1 MCLKTKCLITLIAAA
16 MLPKWGVSKNNVRSY
31 SDRPYVN
38 KRQTLSQLI
47 YVSSDSSIKGFV
59 NVRCGK
65 YITDIDS
72 VTVFSY
78 ASYPLALTN
87 GINKISLI
95 YAKDDTNASLDS
107 RYLEIIKRSGC
118 IAPGIY
124 KTYIEIRDTPTNRL
138 YSFCYLQEV
147 DSAFPGNSV
156 IRSDINKKLAPTG
169 SFESLAKKAEKVKA
183 YASDKAVR
191 NAQRKL
197 KSISGRRGFTHIQY
211 EKGNSQYVDFYYE
224 SWFAGRYVAE
234 KNKKL
239 SVQLLKED
247 EITGAGNL
255 SRLADNDLN
264 ARPSLFSQFKT
275 FKKQKDSKQEVKG
288 ELSTTTSMATAQEP
302 NSGVDNNYLEFRGDI
317 ELPVMNL
324 PFQLEGMYTTQDAN
338 RKVKASFIHV
348 HYDVSKMKDELR
360 QFIGEYNQKF
370 AETRSKTIGMEQVYE
385 KGIQTLESR
394 KRKLADELKETAKA
408 PDEANIKTPDKND
421 FTPNGLSDTTLPG
434 NGLTQAQ
441 KARKKLESDKQKA
454 AEKRKEIEALEKKI
468 ERYRLLLEQNRNT
481 NYFDSAVGYARTSRV
496 RYQDEVSYKRLAKA
510 GADLLP
516 EGTVK
521 KITTGVSSF
530 DAGMFSKYTSKYTM
544 AGQMFN
550 GVDAAYDLGFSE
562 IGFSVGSTQYAG
574 RDGGLDKYTCY
585 SLRDVFNIGSDN
597 KITLV
602 YYGYSPQHSLYRG
615 DGFFKDIDVNTP
627 TFYKQVHIGSVNY
640 TGNISK
646 YFTAA
651 FEAAS
656 IIPTAGQGG
665 SSGNLSDKMGLHAE
679 TEGTIPNSSVQ
690 LHGSFDKTGRDFDNK
705 TLPLALKG
713 TEQYK
718 IGGATDLFKGFV
730 SLKCDYYYLSQ
741 SSTAFSGSNTKW
753 GFEIKTHSKRYPA
766 VSVSYK
772 PYSTFKT
779 FSDTLNI
786 PQRPVFGSV
795 LTSRASCQFKHNGST
810 WRYSITW
817 NQSATEMDT
826 TKYGNS
832 LIQGMCIYGTKSGT
846 TATATLGYMEQY
858 GGQSSTTGIPTSMAF
873 SNLGAAFVLNR
884 ELTVNSGIESGISK
898 FGLCRYSFVAGTS
911 VVPRKKPFAIRAN
924 IRAGAYRLKAT
935 DVWSSLYNGSIEL
948 TYKFRHQ
955 ISKTGL

>member
-1 MCLKTKCLITLIAAA
+1 
-16 MLPKWGVSKNNVRSY
+16 MLTQV
-31 SDRPYVN
+31 
-38 KRQTLSQLI
+38 I
-47 YVSSDSSIKGFV
+47 YVTSDYSIKGLV
-59 NVRCGK
+59 NVRCEK
-65 YITDIDS
+65 YTANFDS
-72 VTVFSY
+72 VTVFAY
-78 ASYPLALTN
+78 VNYPLALTN
-87 GINKISLI
+87 GINKLSVL
-95 YAKDDTNASLDS
+95 YSKDDTNASVDY
-107 RYLEIIKRSGC
+107 RYVEILKRSGG

-124 KTYIEIRDTPTNRL
+124 RTYIELKDTATNKL

-147 DSAFPGNSV
+147 DSILPGNSG
-156 IRSDINKKLAPTG
+156 IRSDINKKLAPNGTLQ
-169 SFESLAKKAEKVKA
+169 SLAKKAEKVKG
-183 YASDKAVR
+183 YASDKAIR

-197 KSISGRRGFTHIQY
+197 NGISGKRGFTHIQY
-211 EKGNSQYVDFYYE
+211 EKGNNQLVDFYYE
-224 SWFAGRYVAE
+224 SWFVGRYVAE

-239 SVQLLKED
+239 STQLLKED
-247 EITGAGNL
+247 DITRAANV

-264 ARPSLFSQFKT
+264 ARPTLFSQFKT
-275 FKKQKDSKQEVKG
+275 FKRQKDSKQEVKG
-288 ELSTTTSMATAQEP
+288 ELSMTTSVATAQEP
-302 NSGVDNNYLEFRGDI
+302 NSGVDNNYIELRGDI
-317 ELPVMNL
+317 ELPIMNL

-348 HYDVSKMKDELR
+348 HYDVSKMKNELR

-394 KRKLADELKETAKA
+394 KKKLADELKENAKVT
-408 PDEANIKTPDKND
+408 DETNIKTPDKND
-421 FTPNGLSDTTLPG
+421 FMPDDLSDTNSYG
-434 NGLTQAQ
+434 NGLTKAQ
-441 KARKKLESDKQKA
+441 TARKKLESNEQKA
-454 AEKRKEIEALEKKI
+454 VEKRKEIEALEKKI

-481 NYFDSAVGYARTSRV
+481 NYFDSAVGYAKTSGIK
-496 RYQDEVSYKRLAKA
+496 YKDEVSYKRLAKTA
-510 GADLLP
+510 TDLLP

-521 KITTGVSSF
+521 KIATGVSSF

-544 AGQMFN
+544 AGQMFK
-550 GVDAAYDLGFSE
+550 GMDAAYDLGFSE
-562 IGFSVGSTQYAG
+562 VGISIGNTQYAG

-585 SLRDVFNIGSDN
+585 SLRDAFNIGSDN
-597 KITLV
+597 RITLV
-602 YYGYSPQHSLYRG
+602 YYGYSPQRSMYKG
-615 DGFFKDIDVNTP
+615 DGFFKDVDVTGP
-627 TFYKQVHIGSVNY
+627 TFYKPVHIGSVNY
-640 TGNISK
+640 AGNISK
-646 YFTAA
+646 YVTAA

-656 IIPTAGQGG
+656 IIPTSGHGR
-665 SSGNLSDKMGLHAE
+665 SSATLMDKMGLHAE
-679 TEGTIPNSSVQ
+679 AEGSIPNSSVQ

-718 IGGATDLFKGFV
+718 IGGSTDLFKGFV
-730 SLKCDYYYLSQ
+730 SLKCDYYYLVQ

-772 PYSTFKT
+772 PYSTFRT

-795 LTSRASCQFKHNGST
+795 LASRASYQFKHNGNT

-826 TKYGNS
+826 TRYGNS
-832 LIQGMCIYGTKSGT
+832 LIQGMCMYGTKSGT

-858 GGQSSTTGIPTSMAF
+858 GSLSPVTGVPTSMAF
-873 SNLGAAFVLNR
+873 SNVGAAFALNR
-884 ELTVNSGIESGISK
+884 DLTINSGIESGISR
-898 FGLCRYSFVAGTS
+898 FGLCRYSLIAGTS
-911 VVPRKKPFAIRAN
+911 LTPRKKPFAIRAN

-935 DVWSSLYNGSIEL
+935 DVWTSLYNGNIEL